1 MTLLAASS
9 CSPAKPQNP
18 NELAVRAAK
27 VYYDYLIA
35 GNFEA
40 YVDGFYRPDS
50 IPGSYREQLIVN
62 AKQYMAGMKARH
74 SGVSDIAVTRA
85 ETDTL
90 GGYTNVFMLITF
102 ADSIREE
109 IVVPMVKRGNEWKM
123 K

>member
-1 MTLLAASS
+1 MNGA
-9 CSPAKPQNP
+9 
-18 NELAVRAAK
+18 
-27 VYYDYLIA
+27 
-35 GNFEA
+35 
-40 YVDGFYRPDS
+40 DGYPE
-50 IPGSYREQLIVN
+50 SYRQQLVIN
-62 AKQYMAGMKARH
+62 AKQYMAGMRTRH
-74 SGVSDIAVTRA
+74 SGVSDIVVTRA